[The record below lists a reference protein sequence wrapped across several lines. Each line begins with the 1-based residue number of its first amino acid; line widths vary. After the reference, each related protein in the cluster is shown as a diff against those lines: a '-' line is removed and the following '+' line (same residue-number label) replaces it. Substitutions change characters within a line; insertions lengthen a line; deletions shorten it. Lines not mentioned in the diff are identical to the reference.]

1 MSLLTTKNL
10 SIDFKRMQ
18 GKHRVVNNIHFSI
31 AKGETL
37 GIVGESGSGKSVTAK
52 AVMKL
57 LDEQQTEVE
66 ADVIHYNGSDLA
78 QLNQKE
84 MTNVRGKEISMI
96 FQDPMSAFNPTM
108 KIGKQ
113 LIETARVHLHLSK
126 KEATVR
132 ALEMLKK
139 VGIDRV
145 DERFHQYPHEF
156 SGGMLQRAMIA
167 MALICRPKLLIAD
180 EPTTALDVR
189 IQAQILKLMKE
200 LQQEIDMSII
210 LITHDFGVVAGMCD
224 RVVVMKDGE
233 LVEANDVTSIFN
245 APKHPYTK
253 KLLEALPRLHDN
265 KVVTKTKTNEEIL
278 LSVSELTKVFRLKNG
293 KKLTAVE
300 DVSFDIKRGETLG
313 LVGES
318 GSGKS
323 TTGRLILQLESLTAG
338 SVTYKGMRIHRFNKQ
353 ERLKLR
359 RDIQIIFQDPKA
371 SLNPRMKVMD
381 IIGQPLDVHRLYP
394 DKVARKKRIEE
405 LLTLVGLEHDH
416 MYRYPHEFS
425 GGQQQRIGI
434 ARALAVEPTFIVC
447 DEVLSALDV
456 SIQAQ
461 MVELLKDLQEKLG
474 LTYLFIAHDLA
485 MVKHLCDRVA
495 VMYEGKLIE
504 LGSAV
509 DVYDQP
515 LHPYT
520 RALIEA
526 VPIPDPVKERKKL
539 RNYQPGKL
547 NFTFDHRWVEK
558 NNEHWVKE

>member
-10 SIDFKRMQ
+10 SINFKRMQ

-113 LIETARVHLHLSK
+113 LIETAQVHLHLSK
-126 KEATVR
+126 KQATAR

-200 LQQEIDMSII
+200 LQQEIEMSII

-253 KLLEALPRLHDN
+253 KLLEALPRLHDD
-265 KVVTKTKTNEEIL
+265 KVVTKEKINNETL

-394 DKVARKKRIEE
+394 DKEARKKRIQE

-520 RALIEA
+520 CALIDA

-558 NNEHWVKE
+558 NNGHWVKE

>member
-1 MSLLTTKNL
+1 MSVLTTENL
-10 SIDFKRMQ
+10 SVDFKRMNET
-18 GKHRVVNNIHFSI
+18 HRVVNQINFSI

-57 LDEQQTEVE
+57 LDEQQTEVAIE
-66 ADVIHYNGSDLA
+66 TLDYNGNDIAS
-78 QLNQKE
+78 LNQKQ
-84 MTNVRGKEISMI
+84 MTKVRGKEISMI

-113 LIETARVHLHLSK
+113 LIETARVHLQLSK
-126 KEATVR
+126 KEATHR
-132 ALEMLKK
+132 ALDMLKK

-189 IQAQILKLMKE
+189 IQAQILKLMKD
-200 LQQEIDMSII
+200 LQQEIEMSII

-233 LVEANDVTSIFN
+233 LVEENDVTSIFN

-253 KLLEALPRLHDN
+253 KLLEALPRLHED
-265 KVVTKTKTNEEIL
+265 KVLTKESKNEETL
-278 LSVSELTKVFRLKNG
+278 LSVSGLTKVFQLKNG
-293 KKLTAVE
+293 KKLQAVE

-394 DKVARKKRIEE
+394 DKEDRKNRIQE

-434 ARALAVEPTFIVC
+434 ARALAVEPEFIVC

-495 VMYEGKLIE
+495 VMYDGKLIE
-504 LGSAV
+504 LGSSV
-509 DVYDQP
+509 DVYNQP

-520 RALIEA
+520 QALIDA
-526 VPIPDPVKERKKL
+526 VPIPDPDKERKKL
-539 RNYQPGKL
+539 QAYQPGKL
-547 NFTFDHRWVEK
+547 NFAFDNRWVEK
-558 NNEHWVKE
+558 SKGHWVRE

>member
-1 MSLLTTKNL
+1 MSVLTTENL
-10 SIDFKRMQ
+10 SVDFKRMNET
-18 GKHRVVNNIHFSI
+18 HRVVNQINFSI

-57 LDEQQTEVE
+57 LDEQQTEVAIE
-66 ADVIHYNGSDLA
+66 TLDYNGNDIAS
-78 QLNQKE
+78 LNQKQ
-84 MTNVRGKEISMI
+84 MTKVRGKEISMI

-113 LIETARVHLHLSK
+113 LIETARVHLQLSK
-126 KEATVR
+126 KEATHR
-132 ALEMLKK
+132 ALDMLKK

-189 IQAQILKLMKE
+189 IQAQILKLMKD
-200 LQQEIDMSII
+200 LQQEIEMSII

-233 LVEANDVTSIFN
+233 LVEENDVTSIFN

-253 KLLEALPRLHDN
+253 KLLEALPRLHED
-265 KVVTKTKTNEEIL
+265 KVLTKESKNEETL
-278 LSVSELTKVFRLKNG
+278 LSVSGLTKVFQLKNG
-293 KKLTAVE
+293 KKLQAVE

-381 IIGQPLDVHRLYP
+381 IIGQPLDVHQLYK
-394 DKVARKKRIEE
+394 DKDARKKRIEE
-405 LLTLVGLEHDH
+405 LLLLVGLEREH

-434 ARALAVEPTFIVC
+434 ARALAVEPEFIVC

-495 VMYEGKLIE
+495 VMYDGKLIE
-504 LGSAV
+504 LGSSV
-509 DVYDQP
+509 DVYNQP
-515 LHPYT
+515 LHSYT
-520 RALIEA
+520 QALIDA
-526 VPIPDPVKERKKL
+526 VPIPDPGKEREKL
-539 RNYQPGKL
+539 HAYQPGKL
-547 NFTFDHRWVEK
+547 NFVFDNRWVEK
-558 NNEHWVKE
+558 SKGHWVRE

>member
-145 DERFHQYPHEF
+145 NERFHQYPHEF

-253 KLLEALPRLHDN
+253 KLLEALPRLHDD

-394 DKVARKKRIEE
+394 DKDARKKRIEE

-520 RALIEA
+520 RALIDA

>member
-1 MSLLTTKNL
+1 MSVLTTENL
-10 SIDFKRMQ
+10 SVDFKRMNETR
-18 GKHRVVNNIHFSI
+18 RVVNQINFSI

-57 LDEQQTEVE
+57 LDEQQTEVAIE
-66 ADVIHYNGSDLA
+66 TLDYNGNDIAS
-78 QLNQKE
+78 LNQKQ
-84 MTNVRGKEISMI
+84 MTKVRGKEISMI

-113 LIETARVHLHLSK
+113 LIETARVHLRLSK
-126 KEATVR
+126 KEATHR
-132 ALEMLKK
+132 ALDMLKK

-200 LQQEIDMSII
+200 LQQEIEMSII

-233 LVEANDVTSIFN
+233 LVEENDVTSIFN

-253 KLLEALPRLHDN
+253 KLLEALPRLHDD
-265 KVVTKTKTNEEIL
+265 KDVTKESKNEETL
-278 LSVSELTKVFRLKNG
+278 LSVSELTKVFQLKNG
-293 KKLTAVE
+293 KKLQAVE

-394 DKVARKKRIEE
+394 DKEARKKRIQE

-434 ARALAVEPTFIVC
+434 ARALAVEPEFIVC

-461 MVELLKDLQEKLG
+461 MVDLLKDLQEKLG

-495 VMYEGKLIE
+495 VMYDGKLIE
-504 LGSAV
+504 LGSSV
-509 DVYDQP
+509 DVYNQP

-520 RALIEA
+520 QALIDA
-526 VPIPDPVKERKKL
+526 VPIPDPDKEREKL
-539 RNYQPGKL
+539 QAYQPGKL
-547 NFTFDHRWVEK
+547 NFVFDNRWVEK
-558 NNEHWVKE
+558 SKGHWIRE

>member
-10 SIDFKRMQ
+10 SIDFKRMHQ
-18 GKHRVVNNIHFSI
+18 TNRVVNQINLSL

-57 LDEQQTEVE
+57 LDEKQTEVTVE
-66 ADVIHYNGSDLA
+66 TLNYNGDNIADLT
-78 QLNQKE
+78 QKQ

-113 LIETARVHLHLSK
+113 LIETARVHLRLSK
-126 KEATVR
+126 KAATVR
-132 ALEMLKK
+132 ALKMLEK

-200 LQQEIDMSII
+200 LQQEYEMSII

-233 LVEANDVTSIFN
+233 IVEANDVTSIFN

-253 KLLEALPRLHDN
+253 KLLQALPRLHDD
-265 KVVTKTKTNEEIL
+265 KVLTKQFKDEETL
-278 LSVSELTKVFRLKNG
+278 LSVSGLTKVFHLKNG

-323 TTGRLILQLESLTAG
+323 TTGRLILQLETLTAG
-338 SVTYKGMRIHRFNKQ
+338 SVTYQGMRIHRFNKQ

-381 IIGQPLDVHRLYP
+381 IIGQPLDVHHLYK
-394 DKVARKKRIEE
+394 DQADRKRRIEE
-405 LLTLVGLEHDH
+405 LLTLVGLEHEH

-504 LGSAV
+504 FGSAV

-520 RALIEA
+520 RALIDA
-526 VPIPDPVKERKKL
+526 VPIPDPAKERVKL
-539 RNYQPGKL
+539 RDYQPGKL
-547 NFTFDHRWVEK
+547 TYAFEQQWVEK
-558 NNEHWVKE
+558 SSGHWVRE

>member
-1 MSLLTTKNL
+1 
-10 SIDFKRMQ
+10 
-18 GKHRVVNNIHFSI
+18 
-31 AKGETL
+31 
-37 GIVGESGSGKSVTAK
+37 
-52 AVMKL
+52 
-57 LDEQQTEVE
+57 
-66 ADVIHYNGSDLA
+66 
-78 QLNQKE
+78 
-84 MTNVRGKEISMI
+84 
-96 FQDPMSAFNPTM
+96 
-108 KIGKQ
+108 
-113 LIETARVHLHLSK
+113 LIETAQVHLHLSK
-126 KEATVR
+126 KQATAR

-253 KLLEALPRLHDN
+253 KLLEALPRLHDD

-381 IIGQPLDVHRLYP
+381 IIGQPLDVHRFYP

-434 ARALAVEPTFIVC
+434 ARALAVEPSFIVC

-520 RALIEA
+520 RALIDA
-526 VPIPDPVKERKKL
+526 VPIPDPVKERKKI

-547 NFTFDHRWVEK
+547 NFMFDHRWVEK
-558 NNEHWVKE
+558 NNEHWVRE

>member
-1 MSLLTTKNL
+1 MSVLTTENL
-10 SIDFKRMQ
+10 SVDFKRMNETR
-18 GKHRVVNNIHFSI
+18 RVVNQINFSI

-57 LDEQQTEVE
+57 LDEQQAEVK
-66 ADVIHYNGSDLA
+66 ADAINYNGNDLA
-78 QLNQKE
+78 QLNQKH
-84 MTNVRGKEISMI
+84 MTSVRGKEISMI

-113 LIETARVHLHLSK
+113 LIETARVHLHLTK
-126 KEATVR
+126 KQATVR
-132 ALEMLKK
+132 ALEMLEK

-156 SGGMLQRAMIA
+156 SGGMLQRVMIA

-200 LQQEIDMSII
+200 LQQEIEMSII
-210 LITHDFGVVAGMCD
+210 LITHDFGVVAGICD

-253 KLLEALPRLHDN
+253 KLLEALPRLHDD
-265 KVVTKTKTNEEIL
+265 KVLTKKKASNETL
-278 LSVSELTKVFRLKNG
+278 LSVSGLTKVFRLKNG

-323 TTGRLILQLESLTAG
+323 TTGRLILQLEALTAG

-381 IIGQPLDVHRLYP
+381 IIGQPLDVHNLYP
-394 DKVARKKRIEE
+394 DKKARKQRIEE
-405 LLTLVGLEHDH
+405 LLTLVGLEHEH

-504 LGSAV
+504 LGSSV

-526 VPIPDPVKERKKL
+526 VPIPDPDKERVKL
-539 RNYQPGKL
+539 RDYQPGKL
-547 NFTFDHRWVEK
+547 TYALKQQWEEK
-558 NNEHWVKE
+558 RNGHWVRE

>member
-1 MSLLTTKNL
+1 MSVLTTENL
-10 SIDFKRMQ
+10 SVDFKRMNETR
-18 GKHRVVNNIHFSI
+18 RVVNQINFSI

-57 LDEQQTEVE
+57 LDEQQAEVK
-66 ADVIHYNGSDLA
+66 ADAINYNGNDLA
-78 QLNQKE
+78 QLNQKH
-84 MTNVRGKEISMI
+84 MTSVRGKEISMI

-113 LIETARVHLHLSK
+113 LIETARVHLHLTK
-126 KEATVR
+126 KQATVR
-132 ALEMLKK
+132 ALEMLEK

-156 SGGMLQRAMIA
+156 SGGMLQRVMIA

-200 LQQEIDMSII
+200 LQQEIEMSII
-210 LITHDFGVVAGMCD
+210 LITHDFGVVAGICD

-253 KLLEALPRLHDN
+253 KLLEALPRLHDD
-265 KVVTKTKTNEEIL
+265 KVLTKKKASNETL
-278 LSVSELTKVFRLKNG
+278 LSVSGLTKVFRLKNG

-323 TTGRLILQLESLTAG
+323 TTGRLILQLEALTAG

-394 DKVARKKRIEE
+394 DKEARKKRIQE
-405 LLTLVGLEHDH
+405 LLTLVGLERDH

-504 LGSAV
+504 LGSSV

-526 VPIPDPVKERKKL
+526 VPIPDPDKERVKL
-539 RNYQPGKL
+539 RDYQPGKL
-547 NFTFDHRWVEK
+547 TYALKQQWEEK
-558 NNEHWVKE
+558 RNGHWVRE